1 MSGIK
6 GNKRGGDDDAAE
18 DADKD
23 ADADG
28 CRWRLRAISA
38 NNSHTFRPKFTLFEL
53 CKSDLYVPT
62 SRRDQRLGQGNGMG
76 KLDKCLA
83 KRFASEK
90 GLSHALLKTPIP

>member
-28 CRWRLRAISA
+28 CR
-38 NNSHTFRPKFTLFEL
+38 
-53 CKSDLYVPT
+53 
-62 SRRDQRLGQGNGMG
+62 
-76 KLDKCLA
+76 
-83 KRFASEK
+83 
-90 GLSHALLKTPIP
+90 